1 MRSAGAASGVVA
13 TASAELDVAA
23 SIHRN
28 VPAGSLAGVRI
39 LITGVNGFAA
49 GHLARH
55 CAAQGAEVVGL
66 GKRPAGE
73 TELPEGV
80 AAYVQADLRDAAA
93 AHAAVE
99 KAAPER
105 VFHLAASASVA
116 ESWRDP
122 AATMGVNLLSAVN
135 LFEAVREAAPH
146 ARVLSVGSGE
156 QYGEPKWL
164 PMDEQHPQD
173 PRNPYALSKVAA
185 ELVAAFYADVHGL
198 HIVRARAFN
207 HAGPG
212 QADLYVSASFAR
224 QIAEA
229 EARAREGAAMEVV
242 TGNLE
247 TRRDFT
253 DVRDVVRAYWLLL
266 EAAAPDAYNVCRGE
280 SVRTADI
287 LATLARLAHIEVEQ
301 RTDPQLVREGEVME
315 IRGTHDKLTEA
326 TGWMPEIPLEKT
338 LSDTLDWWRERLAAG
353 AAR

>member
-1 MRSAGAASGVVA
+1 M
-13 TASAELDVAA
+13 
-23 SIHRN
+23 
-28 VPAGSLAGVRI
+28 
-39 LITGVNGFAA
+39 LITGISGFAG

-66 GKRPAGE
+66 GKRPAADV
-73 TELPEGV
+73 ELPDEV

-93 AHAAVE
+93 ARAAVKE
-99 KAAPER
+99 TAPDR

-116 ESWRDP
+116 ESWRHP
-122 AATMGVNLLSAVN
+122 AATMGVNVLSAIN
-135 LFEAVREAAPH
+135 LFEAVRGAAPQ

-156 QYGEPKWL
+156 QYGEPERL
-164 PMDEQHPQD
+164 PMDEQHPQR
-173 PRNPYALSKVAA
+173 PRNPYALSKAA
-185 ELVAAFYADVHGL
+185 TELAAAFYADVHGL
-198 HIVRARAFN
+198 DIVRARAFN

-229 EARAREGAAMEVV
+229 EARDPDGAMEVV

-266 EAAAPDAYNVCRGE
+266 DGAAPGAYNVCRGE

-287 LATLARLAHIEVEQ
+287 LATLARLARIDVEQ

-326 TGWMPEIPLEKT
+326 TGWMPEIPLDET
-338 LSDTLDWWRERLAAG
+338 LRDTLDWWRERVAAG